1 MNYFQLVTFFP
12 TNPLLNLLCWAGL
25 LAIPPLVILLYFLKL
40 KRQPLEV
47 PSTYLWS
54 RTIEDLHVNTIW
66 QRLRQSL
73 LLFLQL
79 LLLLLIILA
88 FTQPGF
94 QSSRLVGDRFIFLI
108 DTSGSMGAT
117 DVKPTRLGKAKQ
129 LALRV
134 VDDMEQA
141 DVGMVISFSDST
153 GEVQSFTNDKRI
165 LRERILGLQQT
176 NRTSNLDE
184 AIRAAAGLANP
195 GRTSTDLT
203 DVQVAKAQPATL
215 YVFSDGGFPEVQ
227 DFALQH
233 LTCEYVPVGDQSEL
247 PPDDPTY
254 VPKPVPNVGVVAF
267 TTERNSEKPTEI
279 QAFARFEN
287 HGPEDVVIEAE
298 LYLDGE
304 LIDAQSV
311 EIDKDGGTSGAEF
324 DLPDL
329 ESGTLRL
336 DIKHDDMLS
345 IDNVAYAPVNSPR
358 PARVLVVSPRN
369 EAIQVAM
376 ETDQV
381 AKLALVEFADPD
393 ILETEEH
400 TALAQAGYYDAMIY
414 DQCAPKK
421 MPQSN
426 TLFIGTVPPLEGWQ
440 AGEVTSSPFVIDIDK
455 VHPLTQM
462 VYMDKVSI
470 FQGFD
475 VQAPAGSLEL
485 MTGTNGS
492 LLVVAPRDGYEDAV
506 LGFKI
511 YDHAEGHANTNWVI
525 RRSFPVFVFN
535 VVRYLGGNLGSLAS
549 PSYQPGRPVQ
559 IRTEGT
565 VTDITVESPAA
576 ARKKLQLEGL
586 SFFVYSNSD
595 DLGVYKVF
603 EGKANQPTQQ
613 FAVNLFD
620 SRESNL
626 TVEPTINID
635 NDVIAGTAALTPVR
649 RELWK
654 WLLIAGLVVLI
665 FEWYIYNKRV
675 YL

>member
-1 MNYFQLVTFFP
+1 MQFFKLVNFFP
-12 TNPLLNLLCWAGL
+12 SNFWLNILSWIGLVSIPL
-25 LAIPPLVILLYFLKL
+25 LVILLYFLKL

-79 LLLLLIILA
+79 LLLLLIIIA
-88 FTQPGF
+88 CTQPGYL
-94 QSSRLVGDRFIFLI
+94 SSRLLGDRFIFLI
-108 DTSGSMGAT
+108 DTSGSMSAT
-117 DVKPTRLGKAKQ
+117 DVKPTRLDKAKQ
-129 LALRV
+129 EALRF
-134 VDDMEQA
+134 VDEMGPG
-141 DVGMVISFSDST
+141 DVGMVISFADST
-153 GEVQSFTNDKRI
+153 GEVQSFTDDKRV
-165 LRERILGLQQT
+165 LRERILGLKQT

-195 GRTSTDLT
+195 GRTSSDLR
-203 DVQVAKAQPATL
+203 DVQVAKAQPATM

-233 LTCEYVPVGDQSEL
+233 LTCEYVPVGDRNEL
-247 PPDDPTY
+247 DPEDPTY
-254 VPKPVPNVGVVAF
+254 TPKLVPNVGVVAF
-267 TTERNSEKPTEI
+267 TTERNAEKPTEI
-279 QAFARFEN
+279 QAFARLEN
-287 HGPEDVVIEAE
+287 TGPEDVVVEAE
-298 LYLDGE
+298 VYLDGE
-304 LIDAQSV
+304 LIDAQSI
-311 EIDKDGGTSGAEF
+311 EIEKDGGTSGAEF

-336 DIKHDDMLS
+336 DIKHNDMLQ

-358 PARVLVVSPRN
+358 PARLLVVSPRN
-369 EAIQVAM
+369 EALQVAM

-381 AKLALVEFADPD
+381 SKLAMVEFGDPE
-393 ILETEEH
+393 ILDTEEH
-400 TALAQAGYYDAMIY
+400 QALAQAGYYDAIVY

-426 TLFIGTVPPLEGWQ
+426 TLFVGTVPPVEGWK
-440 AGEVTSSPFVIDIDK
+440 AGEVTSSPFVIDVDK

-462 VYMDKVSI
+462 VYMDQVSI
-470 FQGFD
+470 FQGFEIE
-475 VQAPAGSLEL
+475 APPGSLEL
-485 MTGTNGS
+485 MTGTIGG
-492 LLVVAPRDGYEDAV
+492 LLMVAPRDGYEDAA

-549 PSYQPGRPVQ
+549 PSFKPGSPVQ

-565 VTDITVESPAA
+565 VTDITVESPSAV
-576 ARKKLQLEGL
+576 RKPLTREGL
-586 SFFVYSNSD
+586 SFFVFNNSD
-595 DLGVYKVF
+595 ETGVYKVF
-603 EGKANQPTQQ
+603 EGQANQPTQQ

-626 TVEPTINID
+626 TVAPNINID
-635 NDVIAGTAALTPVR
+635 NDVIAGSAGLEPVR

-654 WLLIAGLVVLI
+654 WLLIAGLVVLV

>member
-1 MNYFQLVTFFP
+1 MEFFQLVNFFP
-12 TNPLLNLLCWAGL
+12 ANFWLNVFSWVGL
-25 LAIPPLVILLYFLKL
+25 LSIPPLVLLLYFLKL

-79 LLLLLIILA
+79 LLLLLIIIA

-94 QSSRLVGDRFIFLI
+94 QSSRLTGDRFIFLI
-108 DTSGSMGAT
+108 DTSGSMSAT
-117 DVKPTRLGKAKQ
+117 DVKPTRLGKAKE

-134 VDDMEQA
+134 VDEMEQG
-141 DVGMVISFSDST
+141 DVGMVISFSDGA
-153 GEVQSFTNDKRI
+153 GEVQSFTNDKRVLRQHI
-165 LRERILGLQQT
+165 LALKQT

-195 GRTSTDLT
+195 GRTATDLR

-233 LTCEYVPVGDQSEL
+233 LTCEYVPVGDRNEL
-247 PPDDPTY
+247 DPADPTY
-254 VPKPVPNVGVVAF
+254 TPKLVPNVGVVAF
-267 TTERNSEKPTEI
+267 TTERNTENPTEI

-287 HGPEDVVIEAE
+287 TGPEDVEIEAE
-298 LYLDGE
+298 VYLNDE
-304 LIDAQSV
+304 LLDVQRI
-311 EIDKDGGTSGAEF
+311 EIEKEGGTSGAEF

-336 DIKHDDMLS
+336 DIKHKDLLQ

-358 PARVLVVSPRN
+358 PAKLLVVSPRN
-369 EAIQVAM
+369 EALQVAM

-381 AKLALVEFADPD
+381 SKLAVVEFADPE
-393 ILETEEH
+393 ILETEDH
-400 TALAQAGYYDAMIY
+400 QALAQAGYYDAIVY
-414 DQCAPKK
+414 DQCVPQK

-426 TLFIGTVPPLEGWQ
+426 TLFVGEVPPLEGWK
-440 AGEVTSSPFVIDIDK
+440 AGEVTDAPFVIDVDK

-470 FQGFD
+470 FRGFE
-475 VQAPAGSLEL
+475 VQAPPGSLEL
-485 MTGTNGS
+485 MTGTIGG
-492 LLVVAPRDGYEDAV
+492 LLKVAPRDGYEDAA

-549 PSYQPGRPVQ
+549 PSFKPGRPVQ

-565 VTDITVESPAA
+565 VTDITVESPSF
-576 ARKKLQLEGL
+576 ARKSLTREGL
-586 SFFVYSNSD
+586 SFFVYNNSD
-595 DLGVYKVF
+595 EMGVYKVF
-603 EGKANQPTQQ
+603 EGQAKQPTQQ

-620 SRESNL
+620 SRESDL
-626 TVEPTINID
+626 TVAPTINID
-635 NDVIAGTAALTPVR
+635 NDVIAGSAALEPVR

-654 WLLIAGLVVLI
+654 WLLMAGLAVLM

-675 YL
+675 YI